1 MTYSM
6 SDVKRA
12 GRLWDEMPLG
22 EVADQMDIAES
33 TLWRWSSMDLISTDT
48 NHLARADEAMIQRA
62 DELYDVMPLRRVADE
77 VGVCERTAQR
87 WRKAGLISTDKDWLK
102 INGGREK
109 KTDPRRV
116 IEMYHEKEMTQQEV
130 ADQVGVSRST
140 VSRYIRQY
148 RNGNL

>member
-48 NHLARADEAMIQRA
+48 NHLSKADEAMIERA

-109 KTDPRRV
+109 KTDPGRV
-116 IEMYHEKEMTQQEV
+116 IEMYLEKEMTQREI
-130 ADQVGVSRST
+130 ADLVGVSRST

-148 RNGNL
+148 RSGNL

>member
-1 MTYSM
+1 MSYSM
-6 SDVKRA
+6 SDVKKA

-22 EVADQMDIAES
+22 EVADQMGIAES

-48 NHLARADEAMIQRA
+48 NHLSRADEAMIERA

-109 KTDPRRV
+109 KTDPGRV
-116 IEMYHEKEMTQQEV
+116 IEMYHEKEMTQREI